1 MKGRGSV
8 REQFQEPDDPP
19 AACAPPPSRPPAA
32 PPTGRLSSRTN
43 ERRGCSEPVVR
54 RPGVRLWVVS
64 PYALSRGSRAARERI
79 HISCGVRAM
88 GDEDGAWRVAV
99 RPTRVRR
106 PAGGVCRGWTRR
118 RSPSWRT
125 WRSAR
130 RGRRSFWAPRRR
142 RRTRA
147 SCDKRAACPT
157 TSTLAA
163 CRRCDEAQRGVHPER
178 VGDDAP
184 GVDVGRRASER
195 GGLRRAAAQEDDN
208 HIMPTRMLLRPN
220 AESTFFRRGS
230 DCRRRLPPY
239 PSKGGVERVHAVASR
254 GGTRGGGGWE
264 VLMAERGGSAAAGGD
279 RQRRGRGRLWRPSW
293 RRATGRWTTC
303 SRTCR
308 ALRLR
313 RRGEAPCIPSSASRT
328 VLRPRRQ
335 RCGPRP
341 RRRFSAQ
348 ERICVGWVKGI
359 GQVF

>member
-1 MKGRGSV
+1 MRMALGGWQCAQQGCGDRRVECAGAGRGVAVHLGGRGGAHGAGGGVSGH
-8 REQFQEPDDPP
+8 QEGGGGRAHP
-19 AACAPPPSRPPAA
+19 ATR
-32 PPTGRLSSRTN
+32 GRL
-43 ERRGCSEPVVR
+43 VR
-54 RPGVRLWVVS
+54 RHRLWQ
-64 PYALSRGSRAARERI
+64 RAA
-79 HISCGVRAM
+79 
-88 GDEDGAWRVAV
+88 GA
-99 RPTRVRR
+99 
-106 PAGGVCRGWTRR
+106 
-118 RSPSWRT
+118 
-125 WRSAR
+125 
-130 RGRRSFWAPRRR
+130 
-142 RRTRA
+142 
-147 SCDKRAACPT
+147 T
-157 TSTLAA
+157 T
-163 CRRCDEAQRGVHPER
+163 AQRGVHPER

-359 GQVF
+359 GQFF

>member
-1 MKGRGSV
+1 MEGGSAPNKGAATGGWSVPGLDEASQSILADVAERTAREEEFLGTKKKAADARILRQEGGLSDDIDFGSV
-8 REQFQEPDDPP
+8 PQ
-19 AACAPPPSRPPAA
+19 
-32 PPTGRLSSRTN
+32 
-43 ERRGCSEPVVR
+43 V
-54 RPGVRLWVVS
+54 
-64 PYALSRGSRAARERI
+64 
-79 HISCGVRAM
+79 
-88 GDEDGAWRVAV
+88 
-99 RPTRVRR
+99 
-106 PAGGVCRGWTRR
+106 
-118 RSPSWRT
+118 
-125 WRSAR
+125 
-130 RGRRSFWAPRRR
+130 RRR
-142 RRTRA
+142 RRE
-147 SCDKRAACPT
+147 ACT
-157 TSTLAA
+157 
-163 CRRCDEAQRGVHPER
+163 QREI
-178 VGDDAP
+178 GDDAP

-335 RCGPRP
+335 RCGSRP